1 MSHSFRRRG
10 RTSKASRN
18 GATRDSVALPIRERP
33 TRLRRQVDRMASTS
47 RPLRADARRNR
58 DKILSSAR
66 ELFAR
71 SGPQA
76 QMEEVAEHAGVGL
89 GTLYRRFPTK
99 EALITAMVQERF
111 ESFVAIARAA
121 EEVDDPFQS
130 LVTVMRGHAQA
141 AEDDAVFQLAMMQLD
156 TFYWEGIEQ
165 DQASVGESVTRI
177 LNRAKAA
184 NAVRDDLTFDDYTM
198 LMGSITATM
207 HFRYSDA
214 GWERHLTLILEGLRQ
229 R

>member
-1 MSHSFRRRG
+1 
-10 RTSKASRN
+10 
-18 GATRDSVALPIRERP
+18 
-33 TRLRRQVDRMASTS
+33 MAGTA

-58 DKILSSAR
+58 DRILSSAR

-76 QMEEVAEHAGVGL
+76 QMEEVAAHAGVGL

-121 EEVDDPFQS
+121 EEIDDPFQA
-130 LVTVMRGHAQA
+130 LVTVMRGHARA

-156 TFYWEGIEQ
+156 TFHWEGIER
-165 DQASVGESVTRI
+165 DQAAVGESVTRI
-177 LNRAKAA
+177 LSRAKAA
-184 NAVRDDLTFDDYTM
+184 HAVRDDLTFDDYTM

-207 HFRYSDA
+207 HFRYSKA
-214 GWERHLTLILEGLRQ
+214 GWERHLTLAIEGLRQ